1 MLRCF
6 FIAAA
11 FATPVSPIHAD
22 DAITPETVEQVK
34 KATVFIRIETDNWI
48 SSGSGFVIGSDGKD
62 VLVATNHHVALPKP
76 PPGAKSSSDAKSAPI
91 SVVFDSGMKTQQSYT
106 ATVVASDPE
115 TDLAVL
121 RVPGVKNIPQA
132 IPYEEK
138 IKLFET
144 MPVHTFGFPF
154 GEKLSTSK
162 GYPSITVGKATISS
176 LRNGSDGEL
185 LLIQIDGNLNPG
197 NSGGPVVDS
206 KGRLVGVA
214 VAILRDGQGIG
225 FTVPAND
232 LTRLLQGRLGRVR
245 VTTKKQADGTA
256 TVRFEVPLID
266 PMGSIRAAN
275 AHYVV
280 VPPKTK
286 RPEIEALDK
295 HPGSQKVALKI
306 EKGVGT
312 AEFTLASAEGEL
324 MVQVTAEP
332 TGKAPIANRVRAYS
346 LTAMPKIYL
355 SDLSEFDYVAGP
367 WTFGK
372 NGDLGNNEHSQ
383 IEVNGTKYMK
393 ALGMHPP
400 NPGKYAQISY
410 TLGEKATEFKGSVG
424 VDNSA
429 GQGSAFPIRFEVLGD
444 KRSLWKSKPIQKK
457 NDVQDFEIDVTGVKL
472 LQLRVYVIQ
481 GRNNFACHAVWL
493 DPYVEGEGSL
503 ATQPSPKDAVNPK
516 TPANPK
522 AKESSKVVEHPKLE
536 GKGIVYLSDLK
547 EFDYVDGPGWGW
559 GFGKNGDLGNMEHWP
574 IQVNSTK
581 YTKGLGMHPPD
592 PGKFTEISYTL
603 SEKAKKLKG
612 SAALSDSSRG
622 AFAPLRFEVFGDKK
636 SLWKSKP
643 IQKTTDV
650 QDFEID
656 VTGVKLLQLR
666 VSADGIGN
674 HGCHAVW
681 LDPYIVEE

>member
-1 MLRCF
+1 MFRCF
-6 FIAAA
+6 IIAAA
-11 FATPVSPIHAD
+11 FAALLSPVHAD

-34 KATVFIRIETDNWI
+34 KATVFIRIETDTWI
-48 SSGSGFVIGSDGKD
+48 SWGSGFVIGSDGKD
-62 VLVATNHHVALPKP
+62 VLVATNHHVAVPKP
-76 PPGAKSSSDAKSAPI
+76 PPGAKSSSDARSAPI

-106 ATVVASDPE
+106 ANVVASDPE
-115 TDLAVL
+115 MDLAVL

-138 IKLFET
+138 FKLFET

-185 LLIQIDGNLNPG
+185 LVIQIDGNLNPG

-206 KGRLVGVA
+206 KGRLVGIA

-225 FTVPAND
+225 FTIPAND
-232 LTRLLQGRLGRVR
+232 LTRLLQGRLGRVK
-245 VTTKKQADGTA
+245 VTTKKQADGSG
-256 TVRFEVPLID
+256 TVHLEVPLID

-275 AHYVV
+275 TYYVV

-295 HPGSQKVALKI
+295 HPGSQKIALKI
-306 EKGVGT
+306 EKSVGT
-312 AEFTLASAEGEL
+312 AEFTLPSAEGEL

-332 TGKAPIANRVRAYS
+332 AGKAPFANRVRTYS

-355 SDLSEFDYVAGP
+355 SDLNEFDYVAGP
-367 WTFGK
+367 WAFGK
-372 NGDLGNNEHSQ
+372 NGDLGNNEHAQ

-400 NPGKYAQISY
+400 TPGKYAQISY

-424 VDNSA
+424 LDNSA
-429 GQGSAFPIRFEVLGD
+429 GQGSAFPVRFEVLGD

-481 GRNNFACHAVWL
+481 GRNNFACHAIWL

-503 ATQPSPKDAVNPK
+503 AIQPSPKAAGNPN
-516 TPANPK
+516 TSANPK
-522 AKESSKVVEHPKLE
+522 AKESPKAVEHPKLE
-536 GKGIVYLSDLK
+536 AKGIVYLSDLK
-547 EFDYVDGPGWGW
+547 EFDYVEGPGWGW
-559 GFGKNGDLGNMEHWP
+559 GFGKNGDVGNMEHSP

-603 SEKAKKLKG
+603 SEKAKKFKG
-612 SAALSDSSRG
+612 SAALSDTSRG
-622 AFAPLRFEVFGDKK
+622 AFAPLRFEVLGDKK

-666 VSADGIGN
+666 VSADGISN